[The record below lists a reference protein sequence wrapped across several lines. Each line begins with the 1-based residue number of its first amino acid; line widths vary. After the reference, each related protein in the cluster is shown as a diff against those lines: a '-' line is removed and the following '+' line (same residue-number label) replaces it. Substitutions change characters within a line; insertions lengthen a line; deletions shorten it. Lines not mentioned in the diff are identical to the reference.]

1 MSNHTLISAAFQK
14 TLYELQYKKPYLAG
28 NVDPGFPPN
37 VQEVLKKYPKC
48 QENIK
53 KLYCGERFPP
63 CFKEEGKGFYSI
75 CKSVCSEILR
85 DCPNFFRYLC
95 LRCFFFAGGWRFKKN
110 LSVTSGAIYVL
121 FGVAVGECHVI
132 ISL

>member
-1 MSNHTLISAAFQK
+1 MSNHTLISVAFQK
-14 TLYELQYKKPYLAG
+14 TLYGLQYKKPYLAG

-85 DCPNFFRYLC
+85 DCPDFFRYLC
-95 LRCFFFAGGWRFKKN
+95 LRCFFLQVVGDLRR
-110 LSVTSGAIYVL
+110 IYKLRVGL
-121 FGVAVGECHVI
+121 FMVSSE
-132 ISL
+132 